1 MATEYGGLGA
11 LVDSGQD
18 RQWLSRK
25 ILRTRNFSGQVS
37 QLLSHKRFPD
47 LILIWI
53 GHNNVDWA
61 WRSPPAELKQPE
73 KRLQRL
79 SEHFRENYAREM
91 RRLIARGQTEP
102 HRVAIAVF
110 GLADFGSFFKA
121 RKTAETLR
129 EKNAKLYPYLGSD
142 FKYFISMRPAYR
154 SHLLRLLR
162 MVNEGLSAMVDQL
175 NREMEPQHSPN
186 MQLRYCDALARVDLS
201 RVEVIH
207 AVDGWHPSIRGH
219 NVFAEAAFCDLAPS
233 LKFLGIASDRAEVGP
248 RS

>member
-1 MATEYGGLGA
+1 
-11 LVDSGQD
+11 
-18 RQWLSRK
+18 
-25 ILRTRNFSGQVS
+25 
-37 QLLSHKRFPD
+37 
-47 LILIWI
+47 
-53 GHNNVDWA
+53 
-61 WRSPPAELKQPE
+61 
-73 KRLQRL
+73 
-79 SEHFRENYAREM
+79 
-91 RRLIARGQTEP
+91 
-102 HRVAIAVF
+102 VAIAVF

-129 EKNAKLYPYLGSD
+129 EKNTKLYPYLGSD

-154 SHLLRLLR
+154 RHLLRLLR

-201 RVEVIH
+201 RVDVIH